1 MLAERADEV
10 VGQRF
15 ALIDVSADG
24 AYPALLLL
32 CLRCRL
38 DVLMIEG
45 IGSRRSVGEHKC
57 VFNIGDKEQV
67 RAQVDNLRHISAQ
80 HRIHALGDI
89 DYTIL
94 GARESDAHSLVDIG
108 SALESPML
116 ESVERRFLGENGNI
130 KFASALNHT
139 ASVVGLIHSH
149 SDAVGRYGY
158 LLHGVGDATIV
169 FITFASSYYKQPVR
183 KSKHCFFVHSVRMFF
198 MFMLFQLRKIV

>member
-15 ALIDVSADG
+15 TLIDVSADG

-94 GARESDAHSLVDIG
+94 GARESDALSTLAPLWNPQCLKVSNEDF
-108 SALESPML
+108 S
-116 ESVERRFLGENGNI
+116 ERMET
-130 KFASALNHT
+130 LN
-139 ASVVGLIHSH
+139 L
-149 SDAVGRYGY
+149 R
-158 LLHGVGDATIV
+158 
-169 FITFASSYYKQPVR
+169 VR
-183 KSKHCFFVHSVRMFF
+183 SIIPQV
-198 MFMLFQLRKIV
+198 